1 VNLGLLV
8 LRLTVGLLFMGH
20 GAQKLWGLFGGHGL
34 EGTGGFFEGLGLR
47 PGRFHASLAGIAEL
61 SGGLMLALGLLTPL
75 AAAILSAVMLMAI
88 WTVHAKKGLWA
99 TEGGY
104 EYNLVLL
111 ASAFAVTAVGP
122 GRWSLDHVLGI
133 SNRGT
138 GWALVELAAG
148 VAGALVAL
156 AANQLIK
163 RTTERSDY
171 GTPRTTH

>member
-1 VNLGLLV
+1 
-8 LRLTVGLLFMGH
+8 
-20 GAQKLWGLFGGHGL
+20 
-34 EGTGGFFEGLGLR
+34 
-47 PGRFHASLAGIAEL
+47 
-61 SGGLMLALGLLTPL
+61 
-75 AAAILSAVMLMAI
+75 
-88 WTVHAKKGLWA
+88 VHAKKGLWA